1 MDSSH
6 SNAYSVWEKLGR
18 PQHPTPAEQLQL
30 EKAGALDSVQQEL
43 SRSKDGGAV
52 IHLTL
57 QRQGVTL
64 LRLRW

>member
-1 MDSSH
+1 MAPTIQHRCDLIPGEIQKS
-6 SNAYSVWEKLGR
+6 WDEF
-18 PQHPTPAEQLQL
+18 PQADVEQQL
-30 EKAGALDSVQQEL
+30 T
-43 SRSKDGGAV
+43 RSKDGGAV